1 MSAWDSWGFHY
12 THSMAAEDIKGIK
25 DQRDWRTPLVV
36 LWSGALILLIAL
48 GLRHAF
54 GLFLQPM
61 SIDNGWGREVFALS
75 IALQN
80 LIWGAAQPFVGA
92 ISDKRGAGRVI
103 FVGALLYGAGLY
115 FMAQASSPMDLY
127 LSAGLLIGLGLAG
140 TTFPVVFGVISRSVP
155 PEKRS
160 AALGLSAAIGSFG
173 QFAMLPGTL
182 HLIDYS
188 GWRAALMV
196 MSFATLAMLPFAF
209 ALLERRSSSG
219 NAHPSKTRA
228 LNSREALSQA
238 FAHRGFWLLSL
249 GFFVCGFHVIFIAT
263 HIPAYLVDQGLS
275 ASVGTT
281 VLALLGL
288 FNIAGSY
295 LAGWWGGVYSK
306 PRLLVFIYLT
316 RSLVIAAFI
325 FLPLTEVSAYLFGA
339 FMGLLWLSTVP
350 LTNGTVASIF
360 GVENMSMIGG
370 IVFFFHQVGAFLGGW
385 LGGRLFDLTGSYES
399 VWLISIGLGL
409 LAAVLNFPINEKPA
423 PRDPQP
429 ALS

>member
-1 MSAWDSWGFHY
+1 
-12 THSMAAEDIKGIK
+12 
-25 DQRDWRTPLVV
+25 
-36 LWSGALILLIAL
+36 
-48 GLRHAF
+48 
-54 GLFLQPM
+54 M

-103 FVGALLYGAGLY
+103 FLGALLYGAGLY

-173 QFAMLPGTL
+173 QFAMLPGAL

-188 GWRAALMV
+188 GWRMALMV

-209 ALLERRSSSG
+209 TLLERRTSSG
-219 NAHPSKTRA
+219 NGHPSKSRA
-228 LNSREALSQA
+228 LSSREALSQA

-306 PRLLVFIYLT
+306 PRLLVLIYLT

-409 LAAVLNFPINEKPA
+409 LAAVLNFPVNEKPA
-423 PRDPQP
+423 PRDPHP

>member
-1 MSAWDSWGFHY
+1 M
-12 THSMAAEDIKGIK
+12 
-25 DQRDWRTPLVV
+25 VV
-36 LWSGALILLIAL
+36 LWAGALVLLIAL

-75 IALQN
+75 IAIQN

-115 FMAQASSPMDLY
+115 FMALASSPMDLY

-173 QFAMLPGTL
+173 QFAMLPGAL

-188 GWRAALMV
+188 GWKMALMV

-209 ALLERRSSSG
+209 ALLERRTATG
-219 NAHPSKTRA
+219 NGHPPKFRA

-409 LAAVLNFPINEKPA
+409 LAAVLNFPVNEKPA
-423 PRDPQP
+423 PRDPHP

>member
-1 MSAWDSWGFHY
+1 
-12 THSMAAEDIKGIK
+12 
-25 DQRDWRTPLVV
+25 
-36 LWSGALILLIAL
+36 
-48 GLRHAF
+48 
-54 GLFLQPM
+54 
-61 SIDNGWGREVFALS
+61 
-75 IALQN
+75 
-80 LIWGAAQPFVGA
+80 
-92 ISDKRGAGRVI
+92 
-103 FVGALLYGAGLY
+103 
-115 FMAQASSPMDLY
+115 
-127 LSAGLLIGLGLAG
+127 
-140 TTFPVVFGVISRSVP
+140 
-155 PEKRS
+155 
-160 AALGLSAAIGSFG
+160 
-173 QFAMLPGTL
+173 
-182 HLIDYS
+182 
-188 GWRAALMV
+188 MV

-238 FAHRGFWLLSL
+238 FAHREFWLLSL

>member
-1 MSAWDSWGFHY
+1 MPTTENTPSNGP
-12 THSMAAEDIKGIK
+12 
-25 DQRDWRTPLVV
+25 RDWRTPLVV
-36 LWSGALILLIAL
+36 LWCGALVLLISL

-75 IALQN
+75 IAIQN
-80 LIWGAAQPFVGA
+80 IVWGLAQPFVGA
-92 ISDKRGAGRVI
+92 ISDKKGAGRVI
-103 FVGALLYGAGLY
+103 VVGALLYGAGLY
-115 FMAQASSPMDLY
+115 WMAHASSPMDLY

-140 TTFPVVFGVISRSVP
+140 TTFPVVFGVISRSVS

-173 QFAMLPGTL
+173 QFAMLPGAL
-182 HLIDYS
+182 HLIDSS
-188 GWRAALMV
+188 GWSTALV
-196 MSFATLAMLPFAF
+196 IMSVSTLAMLPFAL
-209 ALLERRSSSG
+209 ALVERRPSS
-219 NAHPSKTRA
+219 NTTHPIPTGQA
-228 LNSREALSQA
+228 LSSREALLQA
-238 FAHRGFWLLSL
+238 FGHRGFWLLAL

-263 HIPAYLVDQGLS
+263 HIPAYLVDAGLS

-295 LAGWWGGVYSK
+295 FAGLWGGIYSK
-306 PRLLVFIYLT
+306 PRLLVFIYLA
-316 RSLVIAAFI
+316 RSVVIAAFV
-325 FLPLTEVSAYLFGA
+325 FLPLTEVSAYVFGVC
-339 FMGLLWLSTVP
+339 MGLLWLSTVP
-350 LTNGTVASIF
+350 LTNGVVASIF
-360 GVENMSMIGG
+360 GVANMSMVGG
-370 IVFFFHQVGAFLGGW
+370 IVFLFHQVGAFLGGW

-409 LAAVLNFPINEKPA
+409 LAAALNFPINEKPA
-423 PRDPQP
+423 DTYSARHP

>member
-1 MSAWDSWGFHY
+1 M
-12 THSMAAEDIKGIK
+12 
-25 DQRDWRTPLVV
+25 VV
-36 LWSGALILLIAL
+36 LWSGALVLLIAL

-75 IALQN
+75 IAIQN

-103 FVGALLYGAGLY
+103 FAGALLYGSGL
-115 FMAQASSPMDLY
+115 FLMAQASSPVDLY
-127 LSAGLLIGLGLAG
+127 LAAGLLIGLGLAG
-140 TTFPVVFGVISRSVP
+140 TTFPVVFGVISRSVR

-173 QFAMLPGTL
+173 QFAMLPGAL

-209 ALLERRSSSG
+209 ALLERRSS
-219 NAHPSKTRA
+219 NVNEHTPKVRVLT
-228 LNSREALSQA
+228 SREALSQA

-263 HIPAYLVDQGLS
+263 HIPAYLVDQGLG

-281 VLALLGL
+281 VLALFGL

-295 LAGWWGGVYSK
+295 LAGWFGGTYSK

-316 RSLVIAAFI
+316 RSLVITAFI
-325 FLPLTEVSAYLFGA
+325 FLPLTDVSAYLFGV

-360 GVENMSMIGG
+360 GVENMSMVGG

-423 PRDPQP
+423 SRDPHP

>member
-1 MSAWDSWGFHY
+1 
-12 THSMAAEDIKGIK
+12 
-25 DQRDWRTPLVV
+25 LVV
-36 LWSGALILLIAL
+36 LWSGALVLLIAL

-75 IALQN
+75 IAIQN

-103 FVGALLYGAGLY
+103 FAGALLYGSGL
-115 FMAQASSPMDLY
+115 FLMAQASSPVDLY
-127 LSAGLLIGLGLAG
+127 LAAGLLIGLGLAG
-140 TTFPVVFGVISRSVP
+140 TTFPVVFGVISRSVR

-173 QFAMLPGTL
+173 QFAMLPGAL

-209 ALLERRSSSG
+209 ALLERRSS
-219 NAHPSKTRA
+219 NVNEHTPKVRVLT
-228 LNSREALSQA
+228 SREALSQA

-263 HIPAYLVDQGLS
+263 HIPAYLVDQGLG

-281 VLALLGL
+281 VLALFGL

-295 LAGWWGGVYSK
+295 LAGWFGGTYSK

-316 RSLVIAAFI
+316 RSLVITAFI
-325 FLPLTEVSAYLFGA
+325 FLPLTDVSAYLFGV

-360 GVENMSMIGG
+360 GVENMSMVGG

-423 PRDPQP
+423 SRDPHP